1 MSVFLDQ
8 KLKLWVAIICQKMLL
23 SHNQIFNLVAHCL
36 DDLEIPIFLN
46 SYQSIKIKP
55 SNPRVAVPSFLDC
68 VPPFVHHEI
77 TCLFGMEKICKTP
90 AWAVAHCL
98 FCLMQYEKNYH
109 MFQSSVNVLG
119 RAADQAYL
127 IVGKLNTEYSPEE
140 KIKEVHPNL
149 PIGVETNYVGFE
161 KNRVKKSKNQ
171 LLLSYI
177 SHQLHVFQSICSSS

>member
-1 MSVFLDQ
+1 
-8 KLKLWVAIICQKMLL
+8 MLI
-23 SHNQIFNLVAHCL
+23 SHDQIFNLVAHCL
-36 DDLEIPIFLN
+36 NDLEISMFLN

-68 VPPFVHHEI
+68 VPPFVYPDI
-77 TCLFGMEKICKTP
+77 THLFGMEKICKTP

-98 FCLMQYEKNYH
+98 FCLMPYEKNYY

-127 IVGKLNTEYSPEE
+127 IVGKLNTVYSPEK

-149 PIGVETNYVGFE
+149 PIGVETNYVGIKKNKDE
-161 KNRVKKSKNQ
+161 KN
-171 LLLSYI
+171 
-177 SHQLHVFQSICSSS
+177 